1 MVAAVIALR
10 RGEDRRTMAIVPAV
24 ARTSSHDT
32 TFGKFRL
39 IASLGHGGMADVYLA
54 VVDGRGGG
62 GELQVIK
69 WLRQELSG
77 STGHRAMFLDEAR
90 LAVRLDH
97 PNVVQTFE
105 VGEERGEQYLAMEYL
120 EGTPLNRIA
129 SRARSKPA
137 PPGVLLRV
145 VADALAG
152 LHHAHELRDHDGSAL
167 GIVHSDASPH
177 NIFVTYEGHT
187 KIVDFGI
194 ATAAAR
200 ANEPR
205 SRVLTGKVG
214 YMAPEQARC
223 LPLDRRADVFVLGVV
238 LWEVLA
244 GRKMWDRQSDME
256 ILHRLVDGDLP
267 RLREV
272 RPDTPEALARIC
284 ARALAREPAD
294 RYASA
299 AEMRREIL
307 AYMNEAG
314 LHVSSEDV
322 GRYVSELF
330 ADQQE
335 KIRGVIAQQQH
346 GRLAT
351 PFEGALAWHYVALGT
366 TVLVAAVAVFTA
378 LQSRPFAPMPP
389 DAPSATAHTR

>member
-1 MVAAVIALR
+1 
-10 RGEDRRTMAIVPAV
+10 MA
-24 ARTSSHDT
+24 
-32 TFGKFRL
+32 FGKFRL

-69 WLRQELSG
+69 RLRQELSD
-77 STGHRAMFLDEAR
+77 SSGHREMFLDEAR

-97 PNVVQTFE
+97 PNVVHTFE

-120 EGTPLNRIA
+120 EGAPLNRIA
-129 SRARSKPA
+129 SRARSRPA
-137 PPGVLLRV
+137 PAGVLLRV

-167 GIVHSDASPH
+167 GIVHCDASPH

-187 KIVDFGI
+187 KIVDFGV
-194 ATAAAR
+194 AKAAAR
-200 ANEPR
+200 VNAPR
-205 SRVLTGKVG
+205 SRVPTGKVG

-223 LPLDRRADVFVLGVV
+223 LPLDRRADIFVLGVV

-256 ILHRLVDGDLP
+256 VLRRLVEGDLP

-272 RPDTPEALARIC
+272 RSDIPEALARIC
-284 ARALAREPAD
+284 DRALALEPEN
-294 RYASA
+294 RYSSA
-299 AEMRREIL
+299 EEMRGEIL
-307 AYMNEAG
+307 AYMAGAG
-314 LHVSSEDV
+314 LRVSPEDV

-330 ADQQE
+330 ADKRE
-335 KIRGVIAQQQH
+335 KIRGVIAQQLGGASEPGSTGLPQLESCS
-346 GRLAT
+346 RSTLRSMAT
-351 PFEGALAWHYVALGT
+351 PEPAEPANKRVFAAAGATVVFAALAA
-366 TVLVAAVAVFTA
+366 FTF
-378 LQSRPFAPMPP
+378 LQSCTP
-389 DAPSATAHTR
+389 